1 MIQRTN
7 RERAGNEQRAKRKKK
22 ERAGEERD
30 RAKRRDRL
38 ERICASLSGTD
49 IHGVEDPCRH
59 GLAADPQL

>member
-38 ERICASLSGTD
+38 ERICASLYTSD
-49 IHGVEDPCRH
+49 SYSASR
-59 GLAADPQL
+59 